1 MTSLQIEK
9 LAFGGAG
16 FGRLGGKACFVPFT
30 APGDRV
36 EVRIEREKRS
46 YLEGVAEE
54 ILSPAD
60 CRIAPVCQVFGVCGG
75 CDWQHIDYEVQCG
88 QKENI
93 FAETMW
99 RIARIGNELIL
110 PLVREVNP
118 FAYRQR
124 IQLKIHSS
132 SGRLHVGF
140 YRSGS
145 HYVVDIKNGCPIARP
160 EIDQSIGEIRRVV
173 SAAPE
178 PERIPQVDL
187 SSGEDGSVSA
197 IFHYIGSKPGVMQA
211 YLSSLQGGLEHV
223 SAIFLQ
229 CGRKDS
235 IKTVFGPEMM
245 EYTLTCM
252 DGREL
257 TMCYT
262 ADSFSQ
268 VNFRQNRRILDAV
281 LSWSAEKSVNS
292 VLDLYCGNGN
302 FSIPVSAQAKTV
314 VGMESYRKSI
324 ELARHNATINSVT
337 NAEFVCID
345 SSAGVDDLAEKKSR
359 FDLILLDPPRS
370 GAAEVVSKVVKLQP
384 SFLAYISCDPPTLA
398 RDLAILQ
405 KSGFRVE
412 SVLPVDMFPQT
423 YHLESVAF
431 LQAI

>member
-1 MTSLQIEK
+1 MPSLNIDK

-16 FGRLGGKACFVPFT
+16 FGRLDGKACFVPFT
-30 APGDRV
+30 APGDTV
-36 EVRIEREKRS
+36 EVRIEREKKS

-54 ILSPAD
+54 IISAAD
-60 CRIAPVCQVFGVCGG
+60 CRIAPACQLFGVCGG
-75 CDWQHIDYEVQCG
+75 CDWQHIDYNVQCD
-88 QKENI
+88 QKEVI

-99 RIARIGNELIL
+99 RIARIGKEHIL
-110 PLVREVNP
+110 PLLRELNP

-132 SGRLHVGF
+132 NGRLHVGF
-140 YRSGS
+140 YRPGS
-145 HYVVDIKNGCPIARP
+145 HYVVDIQNGCPIARP
-160 EIDQSIGEIRRVV
+160 EINLSIAEIRRVV

-178 PERIPQVDL
+178 PDRIPQVDL
-187 SSGEDGSVSA
+187 SSGEDGTVSA
-197 IFHYIGSKPGVMQA
+197 LFHYIGSEPEVMHA
-211 YLSSLQGGLEHV
+211 YLASLQGGVEHL

-229 CGRKDS
+229 RGRKDS

-245 EYTLTCM
+245 EYTLAGR
-252 DGREL
+252 DGREF

-268 VNFRQNRRILDAV
+268 VNFRQNRRILDVV
-281 LSWSAEKSVNS
+281 LSWSAQKSINS

-302 FSIPVSAQAKTV
+302 FSIPLSVDVKSV
-314 VGMESYRKSI
+314 VGMESYGKSI
-324 ELARHNATINSVT
+324 ELARHNASINSVS
-337 NAEFVCID
+337 NVEFFCMD
-345 SSAGVDDLAEKKSR
+345 SAAGVDSLAAEGSR

-370 GAAEVVSKVVKLQP
+370 GAAEVVGKVARLQP

-398 RDLAILQ
+398 RDLASLQ

-412 SVLPVDMFPQT
+412 TVLPVDMFPQT